1 MRVAVLISGRGSNMA
16 ALIEACRRPDYP
28 AEIVLVISNKPDAK
42 GLETAAAA
50 GIATKVIDFRGKG
63 SRQAFEDAATQ
74 ALEDA
79 EVDLICLAGF
89 MRILS
94 ADFVGHW
101 RDRVIN
107 IHPSLLP
114 AFPGLETHERA
125 LQAGVRITGCTVH
138 FVRPEMDNGPIIAQV
153 AVPVS
158 NRDTADTLAARVL
171 RYEHRIYPLALELI
185 ASGRARLVDERVIVD
200 GDIAEQPALAVPPLT
215 DAPR

>member
-158 NRDTADTLAARVL
+158 NRDTPDTLAARVL

>member
-158 NRDTADTLAARVL
+158 NRDTADTLSARVL
-171 RYEHRIYPLALELI
+171 TYEHRIYPLALELI

-200 GDIAEQPALAVPPLT
+200 EDIAEQPALAVPPLT

>member
-1 MRVAVLISGRGSNMA
+1 MRVAILISGRGSNMA

-94 ADFVGHW
+94 ADFVGRW
-101 RDRVIN
+101 RDQVIN

-171 RYEHRIYPLALELI
+171 TYEHRIYPLALELI
-185 ASGRARLVDERVIVD
+185 ASGKARLVDERVIVD
-200 GDIAEQPALAVPPLT
+200 EDIAEQPALAVPPLT